1 MSVFDIFW
9 LILILASLQPLF
21 RQRFL
26 EAARTRAIRGLERR
40 RRSRVIALVHR
51 QETMAIL
58 GFPLLRYIDIED
70 SEELLRAVQLT
81 DPKLPIDLVLHTPG
95 GMVLAAEQIAHALIN
110 HPAEVTVFVPHY
122 AMSGGT
128 LLALAANRIVMSP
141 HAVLGPLDPQIGQF
155 PAASIL
161 RAVERKEASGHKIED
176 ETLMLADVAG
186 KAMRQVRDYVARIL
200 ARRGWEPERADELA
214 RKMTEGRWTH
224 DYPIGF
230 EEARELGLPVSDEML
245 PEIYD
250 FLRLFPQPAGRRPSV
265 QYVPLP
271 YGAPSPPG
279 PPKGSTAFALFGR
292 R

>member
-1 MSVFDIFW
+1 VSVFDIFW

>member
-250 FLRLFPQPAGRRPSV
+250 FLRLFPQPTGRRPSV